1 MIANQDFVSMKKA
14 YYKRA
19 MLMTKVVLIAFFL
32 SITSATNGAIIIDSD
47 TTWEGQIRLEDD
59 VQVASGATLTIAAG
73 ANIAWSD
80 YEHWPDSGRSPV
92 IEIFS
97 GGKLLAHG
105 SANNRVT
112 FNNINIVAKGELDI
126 QQAAFWGGE
135 IMANSGGSEPIRIQE
150 SQLEDVRLDLYGN
163 RAVIVSKNV
172 LELRVRLQ
180 VGSDSRTEI
189 SNNLFL
195 PHQWIPRGATYIEV
209 NRGQGAVI
217 SGNTFTPHEN
227 LAYSIDFRA
236 SSENSSV
243 DAKDNWFGTTDIE
256 TISSKIGSRED
267 DLNKGVV
274 NFTPVLDAVHP
285 DVASIQGL
293 PMRRRNRLHILVDQG
308 VLGANPVIVGR
319 ATSSIS
325 GLTVQIDE
333 TTEHVDGIKT
343 SHKLLVQDCCPTEIK
358 SYEYQELEL
367 LFLPIVKHSG
377 HRSPPSGKSCSPFG
391 NSQWCMVYEFA
402 PEFLNELAEYDPS
415 LSDATFDQVLE
426 IDDEPWSNKEIYDA
440 IIAIAGS
447 DGSYV
452 D

>member
-1 MIANQDFVSMKKA
+1 MAKTLLMI
-14 YYKRA
+14 
-19 MLMTKVVLIAFFL
+19 FFL
-32 SITSATNGAIIIDSD
+32 SITSAANGAIIIDSD
-47 TTWEGQIRLEDD
+47 TTWEGQIFLEDD
-59 VQVASGATLTIAAG
+59 VQVASGATLTIAAV
-73 ANIAWSD
+73 ANIARSD

-227 LAYSIDFRA
+227 LAYSIDFRT
-236 SSENSSV
+236 SSEDSSV

-293 PMRRRNRLHILVDQG
+293 PMRRRNILDILVDQG
-308 VLGANPVIVGR
+308 ILGANPLIVGNR
-319 ATSSIS
+319 ANVLS
-325 GLTVQIDE
+325 GLGVTISE
-333 TTEHVDGIKT
+333 TIEFVGEET
-343 SHKLLVQDCCPTEIK
+343 SFHKLVVRDNNTSEINA
-358 SYEYQELEL
+358 YDYQEIES
-367 LFLPIVKHSG
+367 LFLPIVEQIG
-377 HRSPPSGKSCSPFG
+377 YRTPPSGKSCSFG
-391 NSQWCMVYEFA
+391 NSDWCMVYEFA
-402 PEFLNELAEYDPS
+402 PEFLNELAEYDSS
-415 LSDATFDQVLE
+415 LSDVTYDQVLE
-426 IDDEPWSNKEIYDA
+426 SYDGGIQNKEIYDA